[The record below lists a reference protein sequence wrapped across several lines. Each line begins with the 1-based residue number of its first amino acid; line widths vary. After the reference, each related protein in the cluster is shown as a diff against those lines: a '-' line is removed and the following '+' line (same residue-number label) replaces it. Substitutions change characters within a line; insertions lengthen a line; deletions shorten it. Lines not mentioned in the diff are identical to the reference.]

1 MNMNSKSIDIKL
13 SLRFKWQDIFIFLVP
28 LIISAGLFLAL
39 FSNSSDNNVAQIIV
53 DGKIIEQIDL
63 KKSADRTIDLK
74 LRYDNIIEIKQG
86 KIGIKS
92 AKCNDKT
99 CVGGGFISRPGQAVV
114 CVPSGLIIKIVGAG
128 DTDAVTG

>member
-1 MNMNSKSIDIKL
+1 MNMNSKSIDNKL
-13 SLRFKWQDIFIFLVP
+13 SLRLKWQDIFIFLVP

-39 FSNSSDNNVAQIIV
+39 FSNSSDNKIAQIIV

-63 KKSADRTIDLK
+63 EKSSDRTIDLK

-92 AKCNDKT
+92 AKCNDKNLRWRRFYFKT
-99 CVGGGFISRPGQAVV
+99 GSGGCVRALKAHNQNCRSR
-114 CVPSGLIIKIVGAG
+114 
-128 DTDAVTG
+128 